1 MAKSRDPHRRHQQLL
16 TELNLLNIRIRGYEK
31 HMKEKKGKVSSHDWE
46 HLVRELKTLN
56 NKKAELNRKIR
67 ELK

>member
-1 MAKSRDPHRRHQQLL
+1 MARDPHRRHQQLL

-31 HMKEKKGKVSSHDWE
+31 HMKEKKGKIPSRDWE
-46 HLVRELKTLN
+46 NLVRELKTLN
-56 NKKAELNRKIR
+56 TRKSELNRKIR